1 MAYETLEP
9 VRDVILAK
17 RQKGPDQLTLVQ
29 LTELLKSQYG
39 IVTTP
44 GTLSR
49 YLKDTASPD
58 LGLRPTTPA
67 EEKQV
72 ETAILQIELLAE
84 LRGRLEEQRAAI
96 EYLGGQIRILTE
108 SIEDIQNTPVKA
120 ALPAAPAPAIIRQI
134 WIRAFLFS
142 VLLVGALA
150 AGVFGVVAYR

>member
-1 MAYETLEP
+1 MAYENLAP

-17 RQKGPDQLTLVQ
+17 RQRGPEQLTLTQ
-29 LTELLKSQYG
+29 LTELLKTQYG
-39 IVTTP
+39 VVTTP

-58 LGLRPTTPA
+58 LALRPATPA

-96 EYLGGQIRILTE
+96 EYLGGQLRVLTE
-108 SIEDIQNTPVKA
+108 SLEDIAQKPMKPVEVSTPS
-120 ALPAAPAPAIIRQI
+120 PEIIRQI
-134 WIRAFLFS
+134 WLRAFVISLLF
-142 VLLVGALA
+142 VGAM
-150 AGVFGVVAYR
+150 AGVISVVALR